1 MEDSILTD
9 KIEKIVKQNQLNDVN
24 YLYFQH
30 DPYKNFNPLH
40 YAAEEGNILL
50 LEKAV
55 SLGAAIDYRTK
66 KLSEVVPSNTEAST
80 CDTTALLLA
89 CSNLAFFGSSSQ
101 DQKRKMLQVEPKLV
115 RTLRGN
121 LECAIQLV
129 KLGAD
134 CNEAYKEKNIYMH
147 SLNLGNKN
155 AYQLA
160 KISKQSELIRTMEN
174 FKSDEDKI
182 RLVHCRCGSRLPWKE
197 CHGAA
202 ACGSIQ
208 VPYYYYENNN
218 DSENTSSL
226 RWRHSPLANC
236 RCGYNDVD
244 EYKQHLECCWSES
257 TQHNYQNDY
266 NGEYLGLV
274 SKVSS
279 KLLDEAKSFDYSEFR
294 KMSMLS
300 ILGSTDPDR
309 ISGMYDWDVNMYV
322 DICEMRIND
331 KTLYWNDLHWD
342 ITKNQLMHQTEEWND
357 ALRRYCD
364 CKNLTGIEREK
375 MINMYTASPL
385 ARCANPTC
393 KDVEVHVKSFDR
405 CSRCNSVA
413 YCSRRCQKEHWR
425 LSHGKKCGLNNS
437 LA

>member
-1 MEDSILTD
+1 MGKKSASSRFSSSRGNKANKDRKSSSSNNIGD
-9 KIEKIVKQNQLNDVN
+9 KTGDEAITPENGWIFEKDEAVKAVQSEKGD
-24 YLYFQH
+24 
-30 DPYKNFNPLH
+30 
-40 YAAEEGNILL
+40 ILL

-55 SLGAAIDYRTK
+55 ALGAALDYRTK
-66 KLSEVVPSNTEAST
+66 KLSEVVSSDTEAFT

-89 CSNLAFFGSSSQ
+89 CSNLAFFGISSQ
-101 DQKRKMLQVEPKLV
+101 DQKRQMLQVQPELAG
-115 RTLRGN
+115 TLRGN

-134 CNEAYKEKNIYMH
+134 CNEMYKEKNMYMH

-160 KISKQSELIRTMEN
+160 KISKQSELIRTMDN

-244 EYKQHLECCWSES
+244 EYKQHFECCWSEC

-279 KLLDEAKSFDYSEFR
+279 KLLDEAKSFDYS
-294 KMSMLS
+294 
-300 ILGSTDPDR
+300 R
-309 ISGMYDWDVNMYV
+309 ISKDVYV
-322 DICEMRIND
+322 INP
-331 KTLYWNDLHWD
+331 W
-342 ITKNQLMHQTEEWND
+342 
-357 ALRRYCD
+357 
-364 CKNLTGIEREK
+364 REK